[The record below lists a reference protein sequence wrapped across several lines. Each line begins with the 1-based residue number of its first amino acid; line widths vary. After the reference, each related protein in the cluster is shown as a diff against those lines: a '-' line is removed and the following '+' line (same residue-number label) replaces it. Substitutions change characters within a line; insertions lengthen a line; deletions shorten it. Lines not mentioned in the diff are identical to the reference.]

1 MFHLRSKHTHTKH
14 QSSGLGCFHSITST
28 KTGKKKF
35 LVMKKEREKIR
46 AEVKTELTKAVLEAV
61 KILLLRLTVG

>member
-1 MFHLRSKHTHTKH
+1 
-14 QSSGLGCFHSITST
+14 
-28 KTGKKKF
+28 
-35 LVMKKEREKIR
+35 MKKEREKIR